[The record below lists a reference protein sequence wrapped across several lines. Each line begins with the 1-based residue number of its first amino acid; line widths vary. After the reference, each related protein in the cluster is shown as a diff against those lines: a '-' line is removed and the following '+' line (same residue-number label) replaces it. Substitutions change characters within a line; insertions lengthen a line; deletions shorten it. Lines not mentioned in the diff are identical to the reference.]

1 MVLNFNLAAMKKY
14 IISITLLVFVFSSC
28 QKDATNVKLPPAK
41 IQLVLQSFISP
52 QDSLIKV
59 YVTESTPIFGQ
70 TQNTGGYNCLKD
82 AKVEIIHN
90 SIIYNILYDAN
101 ENAYIIDSN
110 QLKIIAGDDYS
121 IKVTRGNETVT
132 GSCTVPFPL
141 SFDLNLDKIELNA
154 EIDPQTKDTINVSYR
169 LATSFTDLLTPSDY
183 YRVYIN
189 SYSTNWEYLYD
200 NQGNIVDSF
209 ISDHSNLTYFEN
221 GDQEYISDTEYD
233 RMKILQNS
241 TVFLSGGRSAS
252 ILSTKISLGIMH
264 TDVNYYKYQTSAIA
278 HLNNQGNPFAEPSLV
293 FTNIQGGLGIFAAYN
308 YRYWTKNL

>member
-1 MVLNFNLAAMKKY
+1 MKKY
-14 IISITLLVFVFSSC
+14 YIIISAILITFASC
-28 QKDATNVKLPPAK
+28 QKNATGVKLPPAK
-41 IQLVLQSFISP
+41 IQLVVQSFISP

-59 YVTESTPIFGQ
+59 YVSQSTPIFGQ

-82 AKVEIIHN
+82 AKVEITHN
-90 SIIYNILYDAN
+90 SIIYNILYDAK
-101 ENAYIIDSN
+101 EVAYIIDSN
-110 QLKIIAGDDYS
+110 HLKIIAGETYS
-121 IKVTRGNETVT
+121 IKVTRGSETV
-132 GSCTVPFPL
+132 SANCTVPFALP
-141 SFDLNLDKIELNA
+141 FDLSLDKIQLQA
-154 EIDPQTKDTINVSYR
+154 EIDPITKDTINVSYR

-209 ISDHSNLTYFEN
+209 ISDHSNLAYFEN

-252 ILSTKISLGIMH
+252 IFSAKISLGIMH